1 MSINSPERPL
11 GGQVAIVTGAGR
23 GLGAA
28 AAVALARAGASVCC
42 AARNLP
48 QIERTAAAV
57 REAGGQAIAVDCDV
71 TDPDAV
77 ARMVDATVQALG
89 GVDLLVANAGLG
101 SSIAPLETTDSQDW
115 KRTIDTNLF
124 GTYLCARAV
133 VPVMRAR
140 GGGKIIT
147 LGSGAGHRA
156 AAGISAYACS
166 KAATW
171 MLTRILARELESDG
185 INVNELLPGPVLT
198 EMTAAK
204 HEARVR
210 HAPEVGTE
218 WFKDPEDV
226 MPMLIF
232 MATQPPRGP
241 TGQSFSVMRR
251 DLW

>member
-1 MSINSPERPL
+1 MNSLERPL
-11 GGQVAIVTGAGR
+11 DGQVAIVTGAGR

-28 AAVALARAGASVCC
+28 AALVLAEAGARVCC
-42 AARNLP
+42 AARSLP
-48 QIERTAAAV
+48 EIERTTAAV
-57 REAGGQAIAVDCDV
+57 RQAGGQAIAVACDV

-77 ARMVDATVQALG
+77 ARMVDATAEAFG
-89 GVDLLVANAGLG
+89 GVDLLIANAGLG
-101 SSIAPLETTDSQDW
+101 STIGAVEATDIEAW

-133 VPVMRAR
+133 VPVMKAR
-140 GGGKIIT
+140 GGGKIIM

-156 AAGISAYACS
+156 TAGISAYACS

-171 MLTRILARELESDG
+171 MFTRILARELESDG

-210 HAPEVGTE
+210 HAPEVGVE
-218 WFKDPEDV
+218 WFKQPEDV
-226 MPMLIF
+226 MPMLMF
-232 MATQPPRGP
+232 MATQPRRGP

-251 DLW
+251 DL